1 MTVVRRRITGM
12 ETPAI
17 NTIEP
22 DVVVHVALSFPQ
34 RETMTAEEFEAHE
47 RVLRQAKGLLKAYE
61 QLMTYY
67 KRRQS

>member
-1 MTVVRRRITGM
+1 M
-12 ETPAI
+12 EVSAI
-17 NTIEP
+17 STSEP
-22 DVVVHVALSFPQ
+22 DVVVHVALSFPA

-61 QLMTYY
+61 QLMTDY